1 MAIKL
6 LEKVTSPLKQ
16 RPRLALIALLVL
28 ILAGAGFWFLTLNH
42 RGGAGFHAAQVAR
55 GDLMASISAT
65 GTIEPEEV
73 VDIGAQVAGIIKS
86 FGKDKHGKTVD
97 YGSEVE
103 PGMVLA
109 KIDDSL
115 YAADVSSAKAQ
126 LEQNRAQVKYNE
138 ANLEQFKAKLY
149 QATRDWARAQTLGPS
164 DALSQADY
172 DAAQSAY
179 ESAKANVDVG
189 KAAVVQAQK
198 AVAQSQAALRRA
210 QQNLDYCTI
219 VSPVKGMIVDRRVN
233 IGQTVVSSLS
243 APSLFLIA
251 KDLTRIQVWASVN
264 EADIGNIRPG
274 QPVTFTVD
282 AFPGATFQGVV
293 GKIRL
298 NATMTQNVVT
308 YTVEVNTDNA
318 DGKLLP
324 YLTANLKF
332 MVADHQDV
340 LMVPNPALRFVPRPE
355 QVAADFRQRPKRQ
368 HGSHDRDHA
377 RAPGQ
382 EAKPEVAR
390 GTLWLAQGDQVRPL
404 RVKVGLTDGTMTEV
418 TGPDLK
424 AGMPVVVAEAE
435 KGEEPAGTAASPFA
449 PQIFHGRH

>member
-16 RPRLALIALLVL
+16 RPRLVLIALLVL

-149 QATRDWARAQTLGPS
+149 QATRDWARAQKLGPS
-164 DALSQADY
+164 DALSQAD
-172 DAAQSAY
+172 
-179 ESAKANVDVG
+179 
-189 KAAVVQAQK
+189 
-198 AVAQSQAALRRA
+198 
-210 QQNLDYCTI
+210 
-219 VSPVKGMIVDRRVN
+219 
-233 IGQTVVSSLS
+233 
-243 APSLFLIA
+243 
-251 KDLTRIQVWASVN
+251 
-264 EADIGNIRPG
+264 
-274 QPVTFTVD
+274 
-282 AFPGATFQGVV
+282 
-293 GKIRL
+293 
-298 NATMTQNVVT
+298 
-308 YTVEVNTDNA
+308 
-318 DGKLLP
+318 
-324 YLTANLKF
+324 
-332 MVADHQDV
+332 
-340 LMVPNPALRFVPRPE
+340 
-355 QVAADFRQRPKRQ
+355 
-368 HGSHDRDHA
+368 
-377 RAPGQ
+377 
-382 EAKPEVAR
+382 
-390 GTLWLAQGDQVRPL
+390 
-404 RVKVGLTDGTMTEV
+404 
-418 TGPDLK
+418 
-424 AGMPVVVAEAE
+424 
-435 KGEEPAGTAASPFA
+435 
-449 PQIFHGRH
+449 